1 MEKVC
6 ILTDSTAQFTQAR
19 FPGHERVYI
28 ISFGIKPGAARQSN
42 SLLLQEAPGGRLIP
56 PTRQVF
62 SDYFTRLSREFDHIL
77 IITLS
82 SFLSPML
89 HWTEEAA
96 FQYTNHA
103 SIQVVDSQTTA
114 IGLGLLVQIAAGA
127 AVAGASPVEIE
138 HLVRATIPRVYM
150 LFCIPEMNYL
160 AEAGFLSSSQ
170 AFVAEMLGLLPI
182 FTLEEGR
189 LAPMAKVRTQRHLL
203 ESLQEF
209 IDEFSDPYHVALI
222 QGIGQT
228 HLRSRPLREYVED
241 SFPKTPFSVHAIG
254 AHLATLFGPQ
264 CIGLVVMEKPEA
276 RSK

>member
-1 MEKVC
+1 
-6 ILTDSTAQFTQAR
+6 LTDSTAQFTRAR

-28 ISFGIKPGAARQSN
+28 ISFGIKPGATRQRN
-42 SLLLQEAPGGRLIP
+42 SRVPQEPPGGRLIP
-56 PTRQVF
+56 PARQVF
-62 SDYFTRLSREFDHIL
+62 LDYFTRLSREFDHIL

-89 HWTEEAA
+89 HWAEEAA
-96 FQYTNHA
+96 CQYTNHA
-103 SIQVVDSQTTA
+103 TIQVVDSQTTA

-138 HLVRATIPRVYM
+138 QLVRATIPRVYM

-160 AEAGFLSSSQ
+160 AEAGFLSCSQ
-170 AFVAEMLGLLPI
+170 AFIGKMLGLLPI

-189 LAPMAKVRTQRHLL
+189 LTPMAKVRTQRHLL

-222 QGIGQT
+222 QGTGLT
-228 HLRSRPLREYVED
+228 HLRARPLREYVEG
-241 SFPKTPFSVHAIG
+241 SFPQTSFSVHAIG